1 MRIGRKIRRW
11 IAAGTIAMALFTLY
25 AIRPTPVIGVDG
37 DSLSHSVI
45 GSGILSTPCMHH
57 HDGTWTCGRYIGLYD
72 EHPDANYQVEVDGL
86 GCWSA
91 TLIGG
96 FGRKHLSGCI
106 TLIDHIGFL

>member
-1 MRIGRKIRRW
+1 
-11 IAAGTIAMALFTLY
+11 MALFTLY